1 MLFSQQRPL
10 TKHKGAIFMID
21 TTTVGKTIA
30 ALRQQKGLSQQAL
43 ADMCSVTHQA
53 VSKWE
58 NGLALPDIQTLLF
71 LSRHFGVSMED
82 ILSGNVPAQKTDTA
96 APADEVSA
104 PIQVPETEAP
114 AGSTKETIPEETGMD
129 WEQLIAMLPFAGHG
143 TADKILL
150 DALHAPDCKKPD
162 MHIILSILPF
172 ASRETVEAMTAC
184 AMDTLDADMLPALAP
199 FVSAQFFADLVR
211 KNNELMS
218 GRNMELLQRIIPFL
232 PGDLVD
238 ELIQK
243 GAANGLRWKKKG
255 QKGSLR
261 YDLDIDLGSI
271 RKLQNIGKYIGD
283 TVGSVFSN
291 LGASLQSDTQ
301 NAPEPPSAPSKETEH
316 PLMRIARKA
325 VEQSNG
331 KWLEDH
337 YCDLDYDDQIALCRL
352 IADCSRWELIETL
365 VLDSNDDA
373 RRLLLSEA
381 LNQKEMDV
389 VTRILEQWE
398 LDNDTLTLL
407 CGHAAERKD
416 KELIRTLAEYA
427 DTEDSLHIL
436 LDAAIKM
443 DDWELIG
450 LLSENM

>member
-1 MLFSQQRPL
+1 
-10 TKHKGAIFMID
+10 MID
-21 TTTVGKTIA
+21 TFTVGKTIA

-43 ADMCSVTHQA
+43 ADMCNVTHQA

-71 LSRHFGVSMED
+71 LSRYFEVRMED
-82 ILSGNVPAQKTDTA
+82 ILSGNVPAQEKDPA
-96 APADEVSA
+96 APANEVSA
-104 PIQVPETEAP
+104 PAQVPETDEP
-114 AGSTKETIPEETGMD
+114 AAFTEEPIHADTAEETAEAGMD
-129 WEQLIAMLPFAGHG
+129 WEQIIAMLPFASRG
-143 TADKILL
+143 TADKIML
-150 DALHAPDCKKPD
+150 DALHATDCEKPD

-172 ASRETVEAMTAC
+172 ASRETIEEMTTH

-199 FVSAQFFADLVR
+199 FVSTPFFADLVR
-211 KNNELMS
+211 NSDELMN
-218 GRNMELLQRIIPFL
+218 GRNMELLQQIIAFL

-261 YDLDIDLGSI
+261 YDLDIDLGSM

-291 LGASLQSDTQ
+291 LGASLQSGAQGT
-301 NAPEPPSAPSKETEH
+301 PEAASCSDGSKETEH

-337 YCDLDYDDQIALCRL
+337 YCDLDCDDQITLCKL

-365 VLDSNDDA
+365 DLDINDDA
-373 RRLLLSEA
+373 SRLLLSAA
-381 LNQKEMDV
+381 LNQKETDV
-389 VTRILEQWE
+389 VTRILEQWDP
-398 LDNDTLTLL
+398 DNDTLMLL
-407 CGHAAERKD
+407 CSHAAEKKD

-443 DDWELIG
+443 DDWELID